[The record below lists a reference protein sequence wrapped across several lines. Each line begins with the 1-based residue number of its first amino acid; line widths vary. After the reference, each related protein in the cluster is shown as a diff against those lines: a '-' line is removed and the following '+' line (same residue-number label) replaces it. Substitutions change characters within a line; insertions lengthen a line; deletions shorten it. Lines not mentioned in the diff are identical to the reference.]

1 MSIGHKGTQVAA
13 KTLTLA
19 AIELYENEDLIEAAW
34 EEFED
39 KRGPDYEY
47 QSLLG
52 DRDPP
57 LDYRK

>member
-1 MSIGHKGTQVAA
+1 MSIGHKGAQLAA
-13 KTLTLA
+13 ETLTSA
-19 AIELYENEDLIEAAW
+19 AIELYQNDEIIEAAW
-34 EEFED
+34 TEFED

-47 QSLLG
+47 KSLLG

>member
-1 MSIGHKGTQVAA
+1 MTM
-13 KTLTLA
+13 A
-19 AIELYENEDLIEAAW
+19 AIELYQNDGLIEDAW
-34 EEFED
+34 EEFEA

-47 QSLLG
+47 KSLLG